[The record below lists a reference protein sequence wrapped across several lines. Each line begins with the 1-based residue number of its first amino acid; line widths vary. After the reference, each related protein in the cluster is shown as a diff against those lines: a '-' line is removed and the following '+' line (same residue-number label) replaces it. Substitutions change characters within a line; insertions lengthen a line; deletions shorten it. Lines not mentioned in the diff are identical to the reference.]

1 MGRRVTAVSNA
12 SGVTTVSLFARVK
25 MGWSSPADKENYCAK
40 GSTGTYNNTYKRQPA
55 AIGQKT
61 YGGYANNW
69 RGPSRFAVPI
79 PANLDLASAAP
90 MLCAGGTVYAPLKQY
105 GCGTTAKRVGVVGI
119 GGLGHFAVLFAKAM
133 GASVTAITHGKSK
146 VADAKELGAEDV
158 IVTGDDAEAAVQGK
172 QRTLDLIISTSSES
186 QAVNGPLHTTGRPG
200 LAIGA

>member
-1 MGRRVTAVSNA
+1 
-12 SGVTTVSLFARVK
+12 
-25 MGWSSPADKENYCAK
+25 
-40 GSTGTYNNTYKRQPA
+40 
-55 AIGQKT
+55 
-61 YGGYANNW
+61 
-69 RGPSRFAVPI
+69 
-79 PANLDLASAAP
+79 

-172 QRTLDLIISTSSES
+172 ERTLDLIISTSSES
-186 QAVNGPLHTTGRPG
+186 QASHG
-200 LAIGA
+200 LAHTCRSSTTAI